1 MSAGARSRSTWPR
14 RSTAF
19 ERASPFPPP
28 TSLQD
33 GVSRTPFLPTRSA
46 LLTPP
51 QRSLEAQL
59 SSLKTTVLSLDA
71 GLILP
76 IALMTLPVLLL
87 PYYLYTRPSK
97 NTYDPTTGIGRGAPG
112 FQTGSS
118 RVALPASI
126 VARIRMG
133 EEVGSEEI
141 TEALE
146 EEERRRK
153 EEEEERRRQREA
165 DERVRWPGSFSV
177 EGA

>member
-1 MSAGARSRSTWPR
+1 M
-14 RSTAF
+14 
-19 ERASPFPPP
+19 
-28 TSLQD
+28 
-33 GVSRTPFLPTRSA
+33 
-46 LLTPP
+46 
-51 QRSLEAQL
+51 
-59 SSLKTTVLSLDA
+59 
-71 GLILP
+71 
-76 IALMTLPVLLL
+76 
-87 PYYLYTRPSK
+87 
-97 NTYDPTTGIGRGAPG
+97 
-112 FQTGSS
+112 
-118 RVALPASI
+118 PASI